1 MKAVILAGGLG
12 SRLSEET
19 ESKPKPLVTIGEQP
33 ILWHILKI
41 YSFYGIN
48 EFIICCGYKG
58 YMIKEYF
65 LKYKL
70 YSSDIEIDLSKDNTS
85 IITKD
90 SLNEKWKLILVDTGK
105 DSQTGGRLK
114 RVEKYLDKTFCMT
127 YGDGLSSI
135 NIRDLI
141 NFHKKNKKLATMTVV
156 NPEARFGKTE
166 LSGDVVKSF
175 NEKPKIYND
184 WINGGFFVLEPKVFD
199 YIKDD
204 NVIWED
210 YPLKK
215 LSSEKNLSA
224 YRHNEFWQP
233 MDTLRERATLEN
245 LWKTNKAP
253 WKVW

>member
-1 MKAVILAGGLG
+1 
-12 SRLSEET
+12 
-19 ESKPKPLVTIGEQP
+19 
-33 ILWHILKI
+33 
-41 YSFYGIN
+41 
-48 EFIICCGYKG
+48 
-58 YMIKEYF
+58 
-65 LKYKL
+65 
-70 YSSDIEIDLSKDNTS
+70 
-85 IITKD
+85 
-90 SLNEKWKLILVDTGK
+90 
-105 DSQTGGRLK
+105 
-114 RVEKYLDKTFCMT
+114 MT

-135 NIRDLI
+135 NIKDLI

-166 LSGDVVKSF
+166 LSGDMVKSF

-184 WINGGFFVLEPKVFD
+184 WVNGGFFVLEPKVFD

-233 MDTLRERATLEN
+233 MDTLREKNYLEG
-245 LWKTNKAP
+245 LWESNQAP
-253 WKVW
+253 WKLWD